1 MIFIIT
7 ILHTILL
14 RLLIL
19 SNTTNIITYIS
30 ITSIINLIV
39 IIIKENALKEY
50 QLQVL
55 TKLKE
60 LRNLMIND
68 SNTNSDIPGST
79 SSSILKDERDAAV
92 AEVKLLKKE
101 VDKLN
106 YRIRHLV
113 KALNEEES
121 KH

>member
-1 MIFIIT
+1 
-7 ILHTILL
+7 
-14 RLLIL
+14 
-19 SNTTNIITYIS
+19 
-30 ITSIINLIV
+30 
-39 IIIKENALKEY
+39 
-50 QLQVL
+50 
-55 TKLKE
+55 
-60 LRNLMIND
+60 MIND

-79 SSSILKDERDAAV
+79 SSSMLKDERDAAV

>member
-55 TKLKE
+55 SKLKE

>member
-1 MIFIIT
+1 
-7 ILHTILL
+7 
-14 RLLIL
+14 
-19 SNTTNIITYIS
+19 
-30 ITSIINLIV
+30 
-39 IIIKENALKEY
+39 
-50 QLQVL
+50 
-55 TKLKE
+55 
-60 LRNLMIND
+60 MIND